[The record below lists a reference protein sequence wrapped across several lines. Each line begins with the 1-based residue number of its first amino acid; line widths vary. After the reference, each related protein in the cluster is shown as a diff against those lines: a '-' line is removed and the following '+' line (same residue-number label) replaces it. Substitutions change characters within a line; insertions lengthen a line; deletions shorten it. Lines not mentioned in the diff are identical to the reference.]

1 MNHQKAKWLINLTLS
16 LILLVA
22 IFMVKGNYN
31 LFWVIVLLVYVVQW
45 GLFKWLSKH

>member
-22 IFMVKGNYN
+22 IFTVGASW
-31 LFWVIVLLVYVVQW
+31 FFGGIVLLVYVVQW